1 MTQALIDILE
11 SFKYPVFR
19 QGSLGDDVPYPET
32 FITFWCNA
40 SPDHSH
46 YDNSEYG
53 TAWDFGVYIYSSQKA
68 KTVYQLLADVRAA
81 LKAAGWIVPSQ
92 GFDVTS
98 DEASHIGLGLE
109 CYFLDAS
116 DASDAISG
124 T

>member
-1 MTQALIDILE
+1 MTKALIDILE

-19 QGSLGDDVPYPET
+19 QGSLSDSDPYPET

-46 YDNSEYG
+46 YDDHEYG
-53 TAWDFGVYIYSSQKA
+53 TAWDFGVYVYSA
-68 KTVYQLLADVRAA
+68 IPNTCYTLTAEIRTA

-98 DEASHIGLGLE
+98 DEASHIGRGLD
-109 CYFLDAS
+109 CYYLDAP
-116 DASDAISG
+116 DVKSG

>member
-1 MTQALIDILE
+1 MEDTLITILE

-19 QGSLGDDVPYPET
+19 QGSLSDSDAYPET
-32 FITFWCNA
+32 FITFWCNG

-53 TAWDFGVYIYSSQKA
+53 TAWDFGVYTYSSDPSTCYTLTA
-68 KTVYQLLADVRAA
+68 EIRTA

-92 GFDVTS
+92 GYDVTS
-98 DEASHIGLGLE
+98 DEPTHIGRGLD
-109 CYFLDAS
+109 CLFLDAS
-116 DASDAISG
+116 GANSG

>member
-1 MTQALIDILE
+1 MEDTLITILE

-19 QGSLGDDVPYPET
+19 QGSLSDSDPYPET

-53 TAWDFGVYIYSSQKA
+53 TAWDFGVYTYSSDPSTCYTLTA
-68 KTVYQLLADVRAA
+68 NIRTA

-92 GFDVTS
+92 GYDVTS
-98 DEASHIGLGLE
+98 DEPSHIGRGLD
-109 CYFLDAS
+109 CFILDAS
-116 DASDAISG
+116 GAI
-124 T
+124 

>member
-1 MTQALIDILE
+1 MEDTLITILE

-19 QGSLGDDVPYPET
+19 QGSLSDTDPYPET

-53 TAWDFGVYIYSSQKA
+53 TAWDFGVYTYSSDPSTCYTLTA
-68 KTVYQLLADVRAA
+68 EIRTA

-98 DEASHIGLGLE
+98 DEPSHIGRGLD
-109 CYFLDAS
+109 CYILDAS
-116 DASDAISG
+116 GAISG

>member
-1 MTQALIDILE
+1 MTKALIDILE

-19 QGSLGDDVPYPET
+19 QGSLSNEDPYPET

-46 YDNSEYG
+46 YNNSEYG
-53 TAWDFGVYIYSSQKA
+53 TAWDFGVYVYSAIPSTCYTLTA
-68 KTVYQLLADVRAA
+68 EIRTA
-81 LKAAGWIVPSQ
+81 LKTAGWIVPSQ

-98 DEASHIGLGLE
+98 DEASHIGRGLE
-109 CYFLDAS
+109 CLFLDTP
-116 DASDAISG
+116 DAKSG

>member
-1 MTQALIDILE
+1 MEDTLITILE

-19 QGSLGDDVPYPET
+19 QGSLSDSDPYPET

-53 TAWDFGVYIYSSQKA
+53 TAWDFGVYTYSSDPSTCYTLTA
-68 KTVYQLLADVRAA
+68 NIRTA

-98 DEASHIGLGLE
+98 DEPSHIGRGLD
-109 CYFLDAS
+109 CYILDAS
-116 DASDAISG
+116 GAISG

>member
-1 MTQALIDILE
+1 MEDTLITILE

-19 QGSLGDDVPYPET
+19 QGSLSDSDPYPET

-53 TAWDFGVYIYSSQKA
+53 TAWDFGVYTYSSDPSTCYTLTA
-68 KTVYQLLADVRAA
+68 NIRTA

-92 GFDVTS
+92 GYDVTS
-98 DEASHIGLGLE
+98 DEPSHIGRGLD
-109 CYFLDAS
+109 CFILDAS
-116 DASDAISG
+116 GAISG

>member
-1 MTQALIDILE
+1 MDQALIAILE

-19 QGSLGDDVPYPET
+19 QGSLSDSDPYPET

-46 YDNSEYG
+46 YDNSEFG
-53 TAWDFGVYIYSSQKA
+53 TAWDYGVYVYSSIPERCYTLTA
-68 KTVYQLLADVRAA
+68 NVRTV
-81 LKAAGWIVPSQ
+81 LKASGWIVPSQ

-98 DEASHIGLGLE
+98 DEASHIGRGLE
-109 CYFLDAS
+109 CYYLDTPDAKS
-116 DASDAISG
+116 D